1 LCGGEQAA
9 TIAPKLDVEAPVKFE
24 DAGRAID
31 REVAKLADYLNKRVK
46 PATKQET
53 AKLLRRA
60 SRNLSKMA
68 RGLEKTEG

>member
-1 LCGGEQAA
+1 MEA
-9 TIAPKLDVEAPVKFE
+9 TVKFE

-31 REVAKLADYLNKRVK
+31 QEVAKLVNFLNKKVK
-46 PATKQET
+46 PATRQET

-68 RGLEKTEG
+68 RNLEKAEG

>member
-1 LCGGEQAA
+1 MN
-9 TIAPKLDVEAPVKFE
+9 FE

>member
-1 LCGGEQAA
+1 M
-9 TIAPKLDVEAPVKFE
+9 KFE

-31 REVAKLADYLNKRVK
+31 REVAKLADYLNKKVK